1 MPPES
6 MQNPPCWL
14 KREREQRHRQTST
27 MHVTSSEKSVIE
39 TEVHCVRDQ
48 EESTGEEEAGKK
60 AGDQTQR
67 ILILP

>member
-1 MPPES
+1 
-6 MQNPPCWL
+6 
-14 KREREQRHRQTST
+14 

-39 TEVHCVRDQ
+39 TEVHRVRDQ
-48 EESTGEEEAGKK
+48 EESAGEEEAGEK